1 MKKMTHSRVELAKT
15 VRASGCAAKIG
26 PGDLT
31 DILESLPLEKDPN
44 LLVGRET
51 SDDAGVYRLNA
62 EMALVQTIDF
72 ITPVVNDPYDFGR
85 AAAANA
91 LSDVYAMGGRPL
103 TAMNV
108 VCFPVKGMD
117 KAILREI
124 LRGGLEKVHEAG
136 AVLVG
141 GHSIEDPE
149 IKYGLSVTG
158 LVHPERVLTNSG
170 ARPGDAFILTKPLGI
185 GILTTAIKA
194 GLVSDEAERQAIQT
208 MTTLNRRAAE
218 IMESYPVNSCTD
230 VTGFGLLGHALEVA
244 RASKVAITLYAD
256 RVPLLPQVMDAVRM
270 GLVPAGSF
278 ANRNFCADRVRSAA
292 AVDPLLLD
300 VLADAQTS
308 GGLLISLPEKNAL
321 DLQADLRGHGVPSAA
336 IIGSAAASDRGVI
349 DVVQCRS

>member
-1 MKKMTHSRVELAKT
+1 M
-15 VRASGCAAKIG
+15 
-26 PGDLT
+26 
-31 DILESLPLEKDPN
+31 ESLPLDKDPN

-62 EMALVQTIDF
+62 ETALVQTIDF

-85 AAAANA
+85 IAAANA

-108 VCFPVKGMD
+108 VCFPVKTMD

-124 LRGGLEKVHEAG
+124 LRGGLDKIHEAG

-158 LVHPERVLTNSG
+158 LVHPDRVLSNSG
-170 ARPGDAFILTKPLGI
+170 ARPGDAFILTKPLGT
-185 GILTTAIKA
+185 GILATAIKA
-194 GLVSDEAERQAIQT
+194 GLASDEAQRQAIET
-208 MTTLNRRAAE
+208 MATLNRRAAE

-230 VTGFGLLGHALEVA
+230 ITGFGLLGHALEIA
-244 RASKVAITLYAD
+244 TASKVAITLFSGQ
-256 RVPLLPQVMDAVRM
+256 VPLLPQVLDAVRM

-278 ANRNFCADRVRSAA
+278 ANRNFCADKVRGLGPM
-292 AVDPLLLD
+292 DPLLLD
-300 VLADAQTS
+300 ILADAQTS
-308 GGLLISLPEKNAL
+308 GGLLISLPEDRSTAL
-321 DLQADLRGHGVPSAA
+321 QTDLRSHGVPNAA
-336 IIGSAAASDRGVI
+336 VIGTAAAHDTGMI
-349 DVVQCRS
+349 EIVQ